1 MEKYEDVVITTR
13 IRLARNVKGYRFTNN
28 MSDRQK
34 QELLEYIK
42 ENLKDKYNILE
53 LDNID
58 DVTKKSLVE
67 KHIISK

>member
-42 ENLKDKYNILE
+42 ENLKDKYDILE

-58 DVTKKSLVE
+58 DVTKK
-67 KHIISK
+67 